1 MKTVKNILYS
11 LIAAVIAALLII
23 WFAWEFFCAFPA
35 WMLFLVGG
43 GFFFMC
49 SAIDSETAYRSETR
63 FLKAFFRILSI
74 ACFVAMIAWRKLDI
88 GDVIDLLIFWN

>member
-1 MKTVKNILYS
+1 M
-11 LIAAVIAALLII
+11 IAAVIAALLII

-43 GFFFMC
+43 GFFFFC
-49 SAIDSETAYRSETR
+49 STVVSKTAYRSEDR
-63 FLKAFFRILSI
+63 FAKAVFLVLAI

-88 GDVIDLLIFWN
+88 GEVIDLLIFWK